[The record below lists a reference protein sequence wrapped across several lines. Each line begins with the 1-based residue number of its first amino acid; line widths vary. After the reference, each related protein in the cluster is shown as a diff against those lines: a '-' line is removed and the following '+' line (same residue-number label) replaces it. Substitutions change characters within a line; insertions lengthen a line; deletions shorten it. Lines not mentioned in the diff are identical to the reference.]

1 MALFNID
8 IERYYQIQQE
18 EGFELKSIAYIQY
31 PIYCIHATIL
41 DSTPDPLE
49 KLDKTIIKCLLLKK
63 NISTLEI
70 AQMLSIQKKAVELR
84 IQQMKN
90 EGLIKGKKNLTI
102 TEEGKII
109 LVEGSEKR
117 MLRRPHDFYLDG
129 IDFSPLNSDLYSPKY
144 LNSFFNEN
152 EYTYYTNA
160 KGETKASKPFKPNI
174 VHEPLTK
181 EKVIE
186 NILSISKKERSL
198 YAIPFGLEE
207 IESIDFTKMS
217 MPILVGLMVKDGKP
231 YRKLIDGFSAIGEPE
246 KIISFKSKIED
257 KINKLE
263 LRIDTWNDR
272 ETEEQK
278 FSFASNWSVIDLI
291 NEDHINEDQKL
302 QFISSEDLKLA
313 LTKFYKTGNLSDED
327 IINTNFDI
335 GINVSKSL
343 LLKLKHNK
351 KQFLK
356 NIERGRDYQMFS
368 TNNGIWLI
376 FIAFKTECPFVNSL
390 IEILTFLKQTKDK
403 KLEFKHITERL
414 FKYDIYRQALVFL
427 EEYELLER
435 IDINQNMH
443 TTKDE

>member
-8 IERYYQIQQE
+8 IGRYYQIQIE

-49 KLDKTIIKCLLLKK
+49 KLDKAIIRCLLLRKD
-63 NISTLEI
+63 ISLLEI

-90 EGLIKGKKNLTI
+90 EGLIKGRKNLTV
-102 TEEGKII
+102 TEDGTQILIEGT
-109 LVEGSEKR
+109 EKR
-117 MLRRPHDFYLDG
+117 MQRRSHDFYLDG
-129 IDFSPLNSDLYSPKY
+129 MDFSPLNSDLYSQKY

-152 EYTYYTNA
+152 EYTYYTDA
-160 KGETKASKPFKPNI
+160 RGETKSSKPFKPNI
-174 VHEPLTK
+174 VHEPLIK

-186 NILSISKKERSL
+186 NINNISEKERSL
-198 YAIPFGLEE
+198 YALPLGLEE

-217 MPILVGLMVKDGKP
+217 MPILVGLMVKEGKP
-231 YRKLIDGFSAIGEPE
+231 YRKLIDGFSTIGDPE

-257 KINKLE
+257 KINNLE
-263 LRIDTWNDR
+263 LRLDTWKDNK
-272 ETEEQK
+272 TEEQK
-278 FSFASNWSVIDLI
+278 FSFASNWSEIDL
-291 NEDHINEDQKL
+291 INEDQKL

-313 LTKFYKTGNLSDED
+313 LTKFYKIDSLSDAD
-327 IINTNFDI
+327 IINTDIEI
-335 GINVSKSL
+335 GINVSKGL
-343 LLKLKHNK
+343 LLKLMNNK
-351 KQFLK
+351 KLFLR

-368 TNNGIWLI
+368 TNNGVWLV
-376 FIAFKTECPFVNSL
+376 FITFKTECTFVNSV
-390 IEILTFLKQTKDK
+390 IEILVFLRNAKDK
-403 KLEFKHITERL
+403 KLKFSHITDRL

-435 IDINQNMH
+435 IDINQNMYM
-443 TTKDE
+443 TEDE